1 LTADLGS
8 MSAPALARASVL
20 CFLAAAFAALGA
32 SALATASETRTDVH
46 RRELV
51 AQPRSAS
58 TNSIDGDAGAPAY
71 VRPFV
76 PPPDYA
82 FVPVT
87 ILWDDANIRE
97 SKVRMCK
104 LDFARYHAA
113 PSVTPMVED
122 LIAEADCRARP
133 PPPNAFDMTLDAL
146 EADYARR
153 GCGAALEA
161 GELEPSCAPSGLISH
176 ESRCGSTLFSNM
188 MASLPETLIYSEL
201 GPPNAVLRYANMTFP
216 ERVHWLRVVYAA
228 MARPIALAG
237 HQRRMAERAAR
248 SQELLASL
256 GEGGEG
262 DAAASGASASASK
275 APAAGAAAAGAPAV
289 AGAALTEEQ
298 FIAQGAAD
306 WSPRYLFLKTQ
317 HTTSLYLDV
326 YQAAFPRMPWMYLHR

>member
-1 LTADLGS
+1 
-8 MSAPALARASVL
+8 MSAPALARATVL
-20 CFLAAAFAALGA
+20 CFLAAAFAARGGNEP
-32 SALATASETRTDVH
+32 ATASEPRTDVH

-51 AQPRSAS
+51 AQPRSSS
-58 TNSIDGDAGAPAY
+58 TKSIDGDAGAPPY

-87 ILWDDANIRE
+87 IIWDDANIRE

-104 LDFARYHAA
+104 LNFARYHAA

-237 HQRRMAERAAR
+237 HQRRVAERAAR

-256 GEGGEG
+256 GEGSEG
-262 DAAASGASASASK
+262 DAAAGAAASATAPK
-275 APAAGAAAAGAPAV
+275 PPAAGAGAATAGIPAV